1 MEGVGLWN
9 KKPHGGS
16 VCTLLI
22 LLLFPTLG
30 LTKPQPLEEECPVGD
45 FRSDDGI
52 CCNKCAQ
59 GFRYVADCQAEG
71 QRTSCK
77 PCEEGETFMDQ
88 MNYTPNCKI
97 CKRCKKYEVMVS
109 PCSKERN
116 TVCRCKT
123 GFYKEVIGPGTDQC
137 IKCHSCG
144 LREIQTYACTPENNT
159 VCECEKGYYRHKTQC
174 LPCKDCTTDCKLH
187 CPTTDVIK
195 KPAENE
201 HESLKLVLVGVG
213 VVGLVLVVVV
223 GFVTYKT
230 TKQHTKRRLLSSSPT
245 SDVFPDTSQNM
256 LCIEKPSDNYNNAV
270 PYSPVSD
277 QEPSSL
283 PDCIPLEIKFSELI
297 YTVLDLVP
305 VPQVKQLVRSL
316 GVTDTEI
323 ERAEAD
329 HRACKEAHY
338 QMLRMWAERGSQS
351 RGGSSGVMLHRPLLQ
366 ELLDKLSSM
375 QLGWAVEELQTKY
388 GIQ

>member
-97 CKRCKKYEVMVS
+97 CKRCKSRYEVMVS

-144 LREIQTYACTPENNT
+144 LREIQTYCMHLCKGMCTLIHT
-159 VCECEKGYYRHKTQC
+159 VAHCANPPFICVTQQ
-174 LPCKDCTTDCKLH
+174 
-187 CPTTDVIK
+187 
-195 KPAENE
+195 A
-201 HESLKLVLVGVG
+201 S
-213 VVGLVLVVVV
+213 
-223 GFVTYKT
+223 
-230 TKQHTKRRLLSSSPT
+230 LLSLLPA
-245 SDVFPDTSQNM
+245 
-256 LCIEKPSDNYNNAV
+256 AV
-270 PYSPVSD
+270 
-277 QEPSSL
+277 
-283 PDCIPLEIKFSELI
+283 SELI

-351 RGGSSGVMLHRPLLQ
+351 RGGSSGVMLHRPLLHA
-366 ELLDKLSSM
+366 LSQSVS
-375 QLGWAVEELQTKY
+375 A
-388 GIQ
+388 

>member
-144 LREIQTYACTPENNT
+144 LREIQTYAS
-159 VCECEKGYYRHKTQC
+159 
-174 LPCKDCTTDCKLH
+174 
-187 CPTTDVIK
+187 
-195 KPAENE
+195 AENE

-245 SDVFPDTSQNM
+245 SDVFPDTSQCM
-256 LCIEKPSDNYNNAV
+256 HLCKGMCTLIHTVAHCANPPFICVTQQASLLSLLPAAV
-270 PYSPVSD
+270 
-277 QEPSSL
+277 
-283 PDCIPLEIKFSELI
+283 SELI